1 LTLRSTMRYACVLAW
16 FEVAMLSSEPRML
29 VMCFA
34 VKAAAT
40 RMASAIV
47 LVLGLLPAI
56 VSGHAAE
63 LRVEQRQAV
72 DVLARYDT
80 GVPMAHARVLVFAPE
95 NPVAVWLHGSTD
107 ADGRFIFVPDA
118 PAGQWTVQ
126 VRQAGH
132 GASASFAV
140 DEPSNVDRTPLTPP
154 GPTPAQMLIMVACV
168 VWGFIGTALY
178 FRRRPSSH
186 ASG

>member
-1 LTLRSTMRYACVLAW
+1 M
-16 FEVAMLSSEPRML
+16 FSSESRL
-29 VMCFA
+29 LRRYSA
-34 VKAAAT
+34 VKAIAT

-47 LVLGLLPAI
+47 FVLGLLPAI

-63 LRVEQRQAV
+63 LHVEQRQAV

-95 NPVAVWLHGSTD
+95 NPGAAWLHGSTD
-107 ADGRFIFVPDA
+107 ADGRFVFVPDA
-118 PAGQWTVQ
+118 QDGQWTVQ

-140 DEPSNVDRTPLTPP
+140 DDTADVGRAPLTPP
-154 GPTPAQMLIMVACV
+154 GPTPLQTLIMVACV

-178 FRRRPSSH
+178 FRRRPSH